1 MRLALEHVRR
11 MRGGSQAHIMRCNDE
26 NFYVVKF
33 ANNPQG
39 LRVLAND
46 MFGTRLAARMGICVP
61 DVDVIEVADALIR
74 NTLDL
79 TIELGGGRVRCA
91 PGKQFGSRYPGH
103 PARIRV
109 YDFISPEQIPQITN
123 LADFLGAFVFDT
135 WTYNTDGRQA
145 ILVSQGDVG
154 IGGSPHKPLKAMMID
169 QGWCFNS
176 GEWNFPDAPLRR
188 FYTKRELY
196 ERVKGIEAFEP
207 WLDWLENRLS
217 LDILR
222 EEADKVPVEWY
233 ERDHERWNRLV
244 ERLYTRRTRVR
255 ELVWSARSMSPN
267 PFANW
272 IESPSRRVLATE
284 FPKSQGVVRPG
295 LRLREL
301 C

>member
-1 MRLALEHVRR
+1 MRLAVEHVRR
-11 MRGGSQAHIMRCNDE
+11 MRGGSQPHLMRCDDQ

-33 ANNPQG
+33 KNNPQG
-39 LRVLAND
+39 LRILAND
-46 MFGTRLAARMGICVP
+46 MFATRLAARMGLRVP
-61 DVDVIEVADALIR
+61 DVDVIEVADELIR
-74 NTLDL
+74 NTRDL
-79 TIELGGGRVRCA
+79 VVELASSRVLCA

-103 PARIRV
+103 PSRIRV
-109 YDFISPEQIPQITN
+109 YDFIGPEQIPQITN
-123 LADFLGAFVFDT
+123 LADFHGAFVFDT

-188 FYTKRELY
+188 FYMKRELY

-217 LDILR
+217 LDILH

-233 ERDHERWNRLV
+233 EGDHEALNRLV
-244 ERLYTRRTRVR
+244 ERLYARRTRVR
-255 ELVWSARSMSPN
+255 ELIWSSRNTIPN
-267 PFANW
+267 PFASW
-272 IESPSRRVLATE
+272 IMAACPRSVSERRPSRVA
-284 FPKSQGVVRPG
+284 
-295 LRLREL
+295 
-301 C
+301 